1 MDKHGKLYQDIF
13 LKEFRWF
20 PSGNLADDY
29 YAKVKTIT
37 NKGYRQ
43 IIFTSSIM
51 LALIEHFLLSHNSC
65 IVNIEFTKED
75 EELGTIKSLLDMMK
89 INKTYWNVLKEKL
102 ELLSKHD
109 IDIKRIE
116 MKVMDNDV
124 EYLMSIQVNGVVAV
138 TDNAYDTITNEIVK
152 VVERT
157 L

>member
-1 MDKHGKLYQDIF
+1 
-13 LKEFRWF
+13 
-20 PSGNLADDY
+20 
-29 YAKVKTIT
+29 
-37 NKGYRQ
+37 
-43 IIFTSSIM
+43 M

>member
-89 INKTYWNVLKEKL
+89 INKTYWKNEGITGYYFKNNVLFYMKSFEKWNIF
-102 ELLSKHD
+102 HD
-109 IDIKRIE
+109 
-116 MKVMDNDV
+116 
-124 EYLMSIQVNGVVAV
+124 L
-138 TDNAYDTITNEIVK
+138 NE
-152 VVERT
+152 
-157 L
+157 